1 MSFVD
6 ITRSVADDEFI
17 QHDFQE
23 RVLDEYY
30 QQDIESFDESPDES
44 FFISWED
51 ICEGYPEFAQDLGR
65 NPERFY
71 YQAEAS
77 LRGSHENTR
86 SAELRL
92 VGHPVTEDIRELRA
106 RHIDSLVTVEGII
119 SKITEVKPKFAQ
131 VTYQCPDD
139 GVETTRIQDEE
150 LLTTV
155 SCDEC
160 GTELDHTHISFQE
173 SSLLDYQRIQLQ
185 EPPESVSG
193 GDNPQSI
200 NVTLVGDLT
209 GEFSPGDRVTASG
222 ILKGDFISE
231 TQSTVKSIL
240 NTYMQGFSVNKE
252 KQDYEEVNI
261 TDADIEAITQFASQP
276 NLLSTLADSI
286 APSIYGYHTEKQ
298 ALVLQLFSG
307 VSKHVDD
314 GNTRLRGDVHMLF
327 VGDPGTAKSQ
337 LIRYVKQLSPRG
349 VFTSGKGSSAAG
361 ITAAAVR
368 DSDFGGTDKW
378 TIQAGALVLAD
389 KGIACIDELDK
400 MSPND
405 RSALHEALEQ
415 QTVSINKAGINTTL
429 KSRCSVVAAA
439 NPDEGRF
446 DPYKTV
452 SEQIDLE
459 PPLVSRFDLIFIFKD
474 TPDTDEDSKIAAH
487 ILDTN
492 QSGEQ
497 NANETVN
504 QTPTEPDT
512 QLQNNTNTEHT
523 ELQDTPTHEDTVEDF
538 LDIDLEDTTATH
550 SSSQPDT
557 SETKPNEHIDST
569 FFRKYIAYARQNVKP
584 VMTEAAKQEIQDFYV
599 TIREDGADDGRIS
612 ITARKLESI
621 VRLSEASARIRLSDT
636 VTKQDTTQAI
646 TILKKSLRDAGT
658 DPETGELDAG
668 VTEQGTSKTQADRKE
683 AIITTIT
690 ELNDEIDDEY
700 EYASLDDILDT
711 LEDQGIDTTKAKEEI
726 GTMKTNGVLSEPSMN
741 YYRVV

>member
-17 QHDFQE
+17 QNDFQE
-23 RVLDEYY
+23 RVLEAYY
-30 QQDIESFDESPDES
+30 QEDVDAFDESPDNS
-44 FFISWED
+44 FFISWDD
-51 ICEGYPEFAQDLGR
+51 IREGYPDFAQDLVN

-77 LRGSHENTR
+77 LRAFNTNT
-86 SAELRL
+86 SNAELRL
-92 VGHPVTEDIRELRA
+92 VDHPVTEDIRDLRA
-106 RHIDSLVTVEGII
+106 RHINSLVTVEGII

-150 LLTTV
+150 LLDTV
-155 SCDEC
+155 SCKEC
-160 GTELDHTHISFQE
+160 GKDLDHTHISFQE

-222 ILKGDFISE
+222 ILKGDFINE

-261 TDADIEAITQFASQP
+261 TDEDIESIKQFASQS
-276 NLLSTLADSI
+276 NLLTTLADSI

-307 VSKHVDD
+307 VPKHVDD
-314 GNTRLRGDVHMLF
+314 GNTRLRGDIHMLF

-368 DSDFGGTDKW
+368 DSDFGGSDKW

-459 PPLVSRFDLIFIFKD
+459 PPLVSRFDLIFIFRD
-474 TPDTDEDSKIAAH
+474 TPDTDEDSKIASH

-497 NANETVN
+497 NANDTVR
-504 QTPTEPDT
+504 QT
-512 QLQNNTNTEHT
+512 TNTEKTDAQLRNNDTTDVT
-523 ELQDTPTHEDTVEDF
+523 ETQDSSSEDTVEEF
-538 LDIDLEDTTATH
+538 LDIDLESTTQQEP
-550 SSSQPDT
+550 QPNS
-557 SETKPNEHIDST
+557 SETRNEEHIDST
-569 FFRKYIAYARQNVKP
+569 FFRKYIAYARQNVQP
-584 VMTEAAKQEIQDFYV
+584 IMTEEAKQEIQEFYV

-646 TILKKSLRDAGT
+646 EILKASLRESGT

-683 AIITTIT
+683 IIITTIN

-700 EYASLDDILDT
+700 EYASLESILDT
-711 LEDQGIDTTKAKEEI
+711 LEEQGVDIDKAKEEI
-726 GTMKTNGVLSEPSMN
+726 GTMTNKGVLIEPSTN